1 MEEMKKA
8 MRGQQKDRLGIIR
21 LIQAAFKQIEVDKR
35 VEISDEIALDI
46 FNKMVKQRR
55 DSIELFQKAS
65 RDDLAQKEMFEI
77 DIIKEFMPAELTQ
90 EELIK
95 LVTKVISEANAS
107 TIKDMARVVSILK
120 PIVLGRAD
128 MTTVS
133 NLVKS
138 KLV

>member
-1 MEEMKKA
+1 MVEMKHA
-8 MRGQQKDRLGIIR
+8 MRSQQKDRLGIIR

-55 DSIELFQKAS
+55 DSIEQFQQAK

-77 DIIKEFMPAELTQ
+77 GIIKEFMPTELTQ
-90 EELIK
+90 AEIAE
-95 LVTKVISEANAS
+95 LVTKAISDTNAT
-107 TIKDMARVVSILK
+107 TIKDMALVVGVLK

-128 MTTVS
+128 MATVS

-138 KLV
+138 KLA